1 MAFAE
6 TFKALSD
13 PVRREILQLLKN
25 GKMSAGEIGGH
36 FDMTGATISYHLKI
50 LKKADLVWETKVK
63 NFVYYEL
70 NTTVVEELLLWLSD
84 LKGERMMKGEERKEF
99 LKEYKMS
106 LISGSILTISPSLA
120 GILLWNRLP
129 EKIATH
135 FDQHNVANGWSS
147 KPMAVFGIPFLLLL
161 IHLFCVFFTANDPKR
176 KNINRRIFT
185 MVLWLVPVVSVIT
198 CMSIYGLALGMDI
211 DALGMDIDIGVI
223 VNIMVGIMFIILGNY
238 VHKVKQNY
246 TVGMK
251 LPWTLNSEENWNRTN
266 RMTGW
271 ILILSGLLFLMNS
284 LLLKTEIVFAVI
296 LLVILVP
303 MIYSFIL
310 YKKGI

>member
-36 FDMTGATISYHLKI
+36 FNMTGATISYHLKI

-120 GILLWNRLP
+120 GILLWDRLP

-135 FDQHNVANGWSS
+135 FDQHNLANGWSS

-198 CMSIYGLALGMDI
+198 CMSIYGL
-211 DALGMDIDIGVI
+211 ALGMDIDIGVI

>member
-1 MAFAE
+1 
-6 TFKALSD
+6 
-13 PVRREILQLLKN
+13 
-25 GKMSAGEIGGH
+25 
-36 FDMTGATISYHLKI
+36 
-50 LKKADLVWETKVK
+50 
-63 NFVYYEL
+63 
-70 NTTVVEELLLWLSD
+70 
-84 LKGERMMKGEERKEF
+84 MKGEERKEF

-106 LISGSILTISPSLA
+106 LISGSILTVSPSLA

-135 FDQHNVANGWSS
+135 FDQHNLANGWSN

-161 IHLFCVFFTANDPKR
+161 IYLFCVFFTANDPKR

-185 MVLWLVPVVSVIT
+185 MILWLVPVVSVIT
-198 CMSIYGLALGMDI
+198 CMSIYGL
-211 DALGMDIDIGVI
+211 ALGMDIDIGVI

>member
-1 MAFAE
+1 M
-6 TFKALSD
+6 KD
-13 PVRREILQLLKN
+13 
-25 GKMSAGEIGGH
+25 
-36 FDMTGATISYHLKI
+36 
-50 LKKADLVWETKVK
+50 
-63 NFVYYEL
+63 
-70 NTTVVEELLLWLSD
+70 EE
-84 LKGERMMKGEERKEF
+84 KKEF

-135 FDQHNVANGWSS
+135 FDQHNLANGW
-147 KPMAVFGIPFLLLL
+147 LLLV
-161 IHLFCVFFTANDPKR
+161 HLFCVFFTANDPKR
-176 KNINRRIFT
+176 KNINKRIFT
-185 MVLWLVPVVSVIT
+185 MILWLVPVVSVIT
-198 CMSIYGLALGMDI
+198 CMSIYGL
-211 DALGMDIDIGVI
+211 ALGMDIDIGVI

>member
-1 MAFAE
+1 
-6 TFKALSD
+6 
-13 PVRREILQLLKN
+13 
-25 GKMSAGEIGGH
+25 
-36 FDMTGATISYHLKI
+36 
-50 LKKADLVWETKVK
+50 
-63 NFVYYEL
+63 
-70 NTTVVEELLLWLSD
+70 
-84 LKGERMMKGEERKEF
+84 
-99 LKEYKMS
+99 
-106 LISGSILTISPSLA
+106 
-120 GILLWNRLP
+120 
-129 EKIATH
+129 
-135 FDQHNVANGWSS
+135 
-147 KPMAVFGIPFLLLL
+147 
-161 IHLFCVFFTANDPKR
+161 
-176 KNINRRIFT
+176 
-185 MVLWLVPVVSVIT
+185 MVLWLVPVGSVIT
-198 CMSIYGLALGMDI
+198 CMSIYGL
-211 DALGMDIDIGVI
+211 ALGMDIDIGVI

>member
-1 MAFAE
+1 MA
-6 TFKALSD
+6 
-13 PVRREILQLLKN
+13 
-25 GKMSAGEIGGH
+25 
-36 FDMTGATISYHLKI
+36 
-50 LKKADLVWETKVK
+50 
-63 NFVYYEL
+63 
-70 NTTVVEELLLWLSD
+70 LW
-84 LKGERMMKGEERKEF
+84 M
-99 LKEYKMS
+99 
-106 LISGSILTISPSLA
+106 
-120 GILLWNRLP
+120 
-129 EKIATH
+129 
-135 FDQHNVANGWSS
+135 
-147 KPMAVFGIPFLLLL
+147 
-161 IHLFCVFFTANDPKR
+161 
-176 KNINRRIFT
+176 
-185 MVLWLVPVVSVIT
+185 VPVVSVIT
-198 CMSIYGLALGMDI
+198 CMSIYGL
-211 DALGMDIDIGVI
+211 ALGMDIDIGVI

>member
-1 MAFAE
+1 
-6 TFKALSD
+6 
-13 PVRREILQLLKN
+13 
-25 GKMSAGEIGGH
+25 
-36 FDMTGATISYHLKI
+36 
-50 LKKADLVWETKVK
+50 
-63 NFVYYEL
+63 
-70 NTTVVEELLLWLSD
+70 
-84 LKGERMMKGEERKEF
+84 MKGEERKEF

-106 LISGSILTISPSLA
+106 LISGSILTVSPSLA

-135 FDQHNVANGWSS
+135 FDQHNLANGWSS
-147 KPMAVFGIPFLLLL
+147 KLMAVFGIPFLLLL

-185 MVLWLVPVVSVIT
+185 MILWLVPVVSVIT
-198 CMSIYGLALGMDI
+198 CMSIYGL
-211 DALGMDIDIGVI
+211 ALGMDIDIGVI

-271 ILILSGLLFLMNS
+271 VLILSGLLFLMNS

>member
-1 MAFAE
+1 M
-6 TFKALSD
+6 
-13 PVRREILQLLKN
+13 I
-25 GKMSAGEIGGH
+25 
-36 FDMTGATISYHLKI
+36 
-50 LKKADLVWETKVK
+50 
-63 NFVYYEL
+63 
-70 NTTVVEELLLWLSD
+70 
-84 LKGERMMKGEERKEF
+84 
-99 LKEYKMS
+99 
-106 LISGSILTISPSLA
+106 
-120 GILLWNRLP
+120 
-129 EKIATH
+129 
-135 FDQHNVANGWSS
+135 
-147 KPMAVFGIPFLLLL
+147 
-161 IHLFCVFFTANDPKR
+161 
-176 KNINRRIFT
+176 
-185 MVLWLVPVVSVIT
+185 LWLVPVVSVIT
-198 CMSIYGLALGMDI
+198 CMTIYGL
-211 DALGMDIDIGVI
+211 ALGMDIDIGVI

-296 LLVILVP
+296 LVVILVP

>member
-1 MAFAE
+1 MIR
-6 TFKALSD
+6 
-13 PVRREILQLLKN
+13 V
-25 GKMSAGEIGGH
+25 G
-36 FDMTGATISYHLKI
+36 
-50 LKKADLVWETKVK
+50 
-63 NFVYYEL
+63 
-70 NTTVVEELLLWLSD
+70 
-84 LKGERMMKGEERKEF
+84 
-99 LKEYKMS
+99 
-106 LISGSILTISPSLA
+106 
-120 GILLWNRLP
+120 
-129 EKIATH
+129 
-135 FDQHNVANGWSS
+135 
-147 KPMAVFGIPFLLLL
+147 
-161 IHLFCVFFTANDPKR
+161 
-176 KNINRRIFT
+176 
-185 MVLWLVPVVSVIT
+185 LVPVVSVIT

-211 DALGMDIDIGVI
+211 DIGVI
-223 VNIMVGIMFIILGNY
+223 VNIMVGVMFIILGNY

>member
-1 MAFAE
+1 M
-6 TFKALSD
+6 
-13 PVRREILQLLKN
+13 I
-25 GKMSAGEIGGH
+25 
-36 FDMTGATISYHLKI
+36 
-50 LKKADLVWETKVK
+50 
-63 NFVYYEL
+63 
-70 NTTVVEELLLWLSD
+70 
-84 LKGERMMKGEERKEF
+84 
-99 LKEYKMS
+99 
-106 LISGSILTISPSLA
+106 
-120 GILLWNRLP
+120 
-129 EKIATH
+129 
-135 FDQHNVANGWSS
+135 
-147 KPMAVFGIPFLLLL
+147 
-161 IHLFCVFFTANDPKR
+161 
-176 KNINRRIFT
+176 
-185 MVLWLVPVVSVIT
+185 LWLVPVVSVIT
-198 CMSIYGLALGMDI
+198 CMTIYGL
-211 DALGMDIDIGVI
+211 ALGMDIDIGVI

-284 LLLKTEIVFAVI
+284 LLLKTEIVLAVI

>member
-1 MAFAE
+1 
-6 TFKALSD
+6 
-13 PVRREILQLLKN
+13 
-25 GKMSAGEIGGH
+25 
-36 FDMTGATISYHLKI
+36 
-50 LKKADLVWETKVK
+50 
-63 NFVYYEL
+63 
-70 NTTVVEELLLWLSD
+70 
-84 LKGERMMKGEERKEF
+84 
-99 LKEYKMS
+99 
-106 LISGSILTISPSLA
+106 
-120 GILLWNRLP
+120 
-129 EKIATH
+129 
-135 FDQHNVANGWSS
+135 
-147 KPMAVFGIPFLLLL
+147 
-161 IHLFCVFFTANDPKR
+161 
-176 KNINRRIFT
+176 

-198 CMSIYGLALGMDI
+198 CMSIYGL
-211 DALGMDIDIGVI
+211 ALGMDIDIGVI

>member
-1 MAFAE
+1 M
-6 TFKALSD
+6 
-13 PVRREILQLLKN
+13 I
-25 GKMSAGEIGGH
+25 
-36 FDMTGATISYHLKI
+36 
-50 LKKADLVWETKVK
+50 
-63 NFVYYEL
+63 
-70 NTTVVEELLLWLSD
+70 
-84 LKGERMMKGEERKEF
+84 
-99 LKEYKMS
+99 
-106 LISGSILTISPSLA
+106 
-120 GILLWNRLP
+120 
-129 EKIATH
+129 
-135 FDQHNVANGWSS
+135 
-147 KPMAVFGIPFLLLL
+147 
-161 IHLFCVFFTANDPKR
+161 
-176 KNINRRIFT
+176 
-185 MVLWLVPVVSVIT
+185 LWLVPVVSVIT
-198 CMSIYGLALGMDI
+198 CMSIYGL
-211 DALGMDIDIGVI
+211 ALGMDIDIGVI

-271 ILILSGLLFLMNS
+271 GLILSGLLFLMNS

>member
-1 MAFAE
+1 
-6 TFKALSD
+6 
-13 PVRREILQLLKN
+13 
-25 GKMSAGEIGGH
+25 
-36 FDMTGATISYHLKI
+36 
-50 LKKADLVWETKVK
+50 
-63 NFVYYEL
+63 
-70 NTTVVEELLLWLSD
+70 
-84 LKGERMMKGEERKEF
+84 MKGEERKEF

-120 GILLWNRLP
+120 GILLWDRLP

-185 MVLWLVPVVSVIT
+185 MILWLVPVVSVIT
-198 CMSIYGLALGMDI
+198 CMAIYGLALGME
-211 DALGMDIDIGVI
+211 LDIGVI

-303 MIYSFIL
+303 MIYSFIF

>member
-1 MAFAE
+1 M
-6 TFKALSD
+6 
-13 PVRREILQLLKN
+13 I
-25 GKMSAGEIGGH
+25 
-36 FDMTGATISYHLKI
+36 
-50 LKKADLVWETKVK
+50 
-63 NFVYYEL
+63 
-70 NTTVVEELLLWLSD
+70 
-84 LKGERMMKGEERKEF
+84 
-99 LKEYKMS
+99 
-106 LISGSILTISPSLA
+106 
-120 GILLWNRLP
+120 
-129 EKIATH
+129 
-135 FDQHNVANGWSS
+135 
-147 KPMAVFGIPFLLLL
+147 
-161 IHLFCVFFTANDPKR
+161 
-176 KNINRRIFT
+176 
-185 MVLWLVPVVSVIT
+185 LWLVPVVSVIT
-198 CMSIYGLALGMDI
+198 CMSIYGL
-211 DALGMDIDIGVI
+211 ALGMDIDIGVI

-310 YKKGI
+310 YKGNLRK

>member
-1 MAFAE
+1 
-6 TFKALSD
+6 
-13 PVRREILQLLKN
+13 
-25 GKMSAGEIGGH
+25 
-36 FDMTGATISYHLKI
+36 
-50 LKKADLVWETKVK
+50 
-63 NFVYYEL
+63 
-70 NTTVVEELLLWLSD
+70 
-84 LKGERMMKGEERKEF
+84 MMKSEERKEF
-99 LKEYKMS
+99 LKEYKMT

-135 FDQHNVANGWSS
+135 FDQHNLANGCSS
-147 KPMAVFGIPFLLLL
+147 KPI
-161 IHLFCVFFTANDPKR
+161 CVVFTANDPKR

-185 MVLWLVPVVSVIT
+185 MILWLVPVVSVIT
-198 CMSIYGLALGMDI
+198 CMSIYGL
-211 DALGMDIDIGVI
+211 ALGMDIDIGVI

-284 LLLKTEIVFAVI
+284 LLLKTEIVLVVI
-296 LLVILVP
+296 LVVIFVP
-303 MIYSFIL
+303 MIYSFVL

>member
-135 FDQHNVANGWSS
+135 FDQHNLANGWSS

-198 CMSIYGLALGMDI
+198 CMSIYGL
-211 DALGMDIDIGVI
+211 ALGMDIDIGVI

>member
-1 MAFAE
+1 
-6 TFKALSD
+6 
-13 PVRREILQLLKN
+13 
-25 GKMSAGEIGGH
+25 
-36 FDMTGATISYHLKI
+36 
-50 LKKADLVWETKVK
+50 
-63 NFVYYEL
+63 
-70 NTTVVEELLLWLSD
+70 
-84 LKGERMMKGEERKEF
+84 
-99 LKEYKMS
+99 
-106 LISGSILTISPSLA
+106 
-120 GILLWNRLP
+120 
-129 EKIATH
+129 
-135 FDQHNVANGWSS
+135 
-147 KPMAVFGIPFLLLL
+147 MAVFGIPFLLLL
-161 IHLFCVFFTANDPKR
+161 VHLFCVFFTANDPKR

-198 CMSIYGLALGMDI
+198 CMSIYGL
-211 DALGMDIDIGVI
+211 ALGMDIDIGVI

-310 YKKGI
+310 FYQKIMFKQSGT

>member
-120 GILLWNRLP
+120 GILLWDRLP

-185 MVLWLVPVVSVIT
+185 MILWLVPVVSVIT
-198 CMSIYGLALGMDI
+198 CMAIYGLALGME
-211 DALGMDIDIGVI
+211 LDIGVI